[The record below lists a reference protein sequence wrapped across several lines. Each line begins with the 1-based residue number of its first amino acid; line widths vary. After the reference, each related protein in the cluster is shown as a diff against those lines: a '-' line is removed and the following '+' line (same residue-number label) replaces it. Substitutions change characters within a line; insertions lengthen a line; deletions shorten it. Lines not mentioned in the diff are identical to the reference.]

1 MMTEI
6 EANKSGH
13 KEINLEVDRLRLER
27 VQLARQ
33 RLACPH
39 SFIYGT
45 DFSDSLFSS
54 DGFVNEI
61 LLYFEKGLKYKL
73 PPTHW
78 IHGTHYSYAA
88 NRNEDG
94 SFTFQKEDANF
105 NVRLMIHLSYV
116 LADKVGVEK
125 VEEDTFVFCL

>member
-1 MMTEI
+1 MTEI
-6 EANKSGH
+6 EANKSSH
-13 KEINLEVDRLRLER
+13 NAINLEVDRLRLER

-39 SFIYGT
+39 SFMYGT
-45 DFSDSLFSS
+45 ESSKSLFSS

-73 PPTHW
+73 PPAHW
-78 IHGTHYSYAA
+78 LHGTHHSYAA
-88 NRNEDG
+88 DRNIDG

-105 NVRLMIHLSYV
+105 NHRLLKHLSYV

-125 VEEDTFVFCL
+125 VEEDTFVFCR